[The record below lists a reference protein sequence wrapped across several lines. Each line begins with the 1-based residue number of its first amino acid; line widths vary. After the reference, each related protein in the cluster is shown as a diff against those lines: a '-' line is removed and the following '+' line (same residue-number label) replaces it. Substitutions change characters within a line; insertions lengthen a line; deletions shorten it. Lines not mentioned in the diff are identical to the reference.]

1 MSFFFFHLI
10 VLRFFCFLL
19 EDAELKDMKSAKLT
33 PFKRGNVFLYVL
45 PFFLPNTLGYIV
57 DHGENGSPWRLAC
70 LSGHAEHPK
79 NTVQDSGVSLVTTGR
94 KCRPTSSFHYF
105 LSRHL
110 FSFSPLSTPYTTEI
124 EDYFGGFC
132 LGKDQQPT
140 AGIPNYVRISFR

>member
-1 MSFFFFHLI
+1 MNAEYQHVVLFLSFDCITFLGWFFFFC
-10 VLRFFCFLL
+10 CFLL

-110 FSFSPLSTPYTTEI
+110 FSFSPLSAPYTTEI
-124 EDYFGGFC
+124 DDYFC
-132 LGKDQQPT
+132 LGF
-140 AGIPNYVRISFR
+140 V